1 MPGWGKLVYF
11 DTEEYQIK
19 DEGVELVA
27 ISKLGT
33 QWKIIHDFKPME
45 LPPGPVLRFKISF
58 WIHVAGNL
66 PFTALAFSPSTIY
79 LEFEDNILF
88 ESNQLPKVGEWT
100 RIEIGYEK
108 GENGKLFLTF
118 TVGGKM
124 LATMD
129 YLGGFEFT
137 DVRIG
142 IGANHQDFQPGFIR
156 RLVVLEK
163 E

>member
-1 MPGWGKLVYF
+1 MCL
-11 DTEEYQIK
+11 EY
-19 DEGVELVA
+19 
-27 ISKLGT
+27 
-33 QWKIIHDFKPME
+33 
-45 LPPGPVLRFKISF
+45 
-58 WIHVAGNL
+58 
-66 PFTALAFSPSTIY
+66 
-79 LEFEDNILF
+79 EDNVLF

-142 IGANHQDFQPGFIR
+142 IGVNHQDFQPGFIR

>member
-1 MPGWGKLVYF
+1 MVFF

-27 ISKLGT
+27 IPKLGT

-58 WIHVAGNL
+58 WIHVAGNH
-66 PFTALAFSPSTIY
+66 PFTALAFFPSTMC
-79 LEFEDNILF
+79 LEYEDNVLF
-88 ESNQLPKVGEWT
+88 ESNRLPKVGEWT

-108 GENGKLFLTF
+108 GEDGKFFLTF

-129 YLGGFEFT
+129 YLGDFEFT